1 MAAQNAPKT
10 QRGTVKDL
18 GDWGLADMIAVAA
31 ELNILADDDG
41 VTAVGLTKNYRNLIH
56 PGRAARRGQKC
67 DRATAYSAIGGM
79 MYIIQALK
87 P

>member
-41 VTAVGLTKNYRNLIH
+41 VTAVGSRRIIAISFILVGPLGAAKNATVRRRIL
-56 PGRAARRGQKC
+56 GSAA
-67 DRATAYSAIGGM
+67 
-79 MYIIQALK
+79 
-87 P
+87 